1 MRIPVFGGL
10 RPIKPRDALRDAFA
24 GVTLASMNIPQVLGY
39 TRIAG
44 TPVVTGLYTVLLP
57 LVAFAVFG
65 SSRHLVVAA
74 DSATAAIF
82 SSSLSRMATPM
93 SDHYMALVG
102 MVALLTSGL
111 LVLARIFKLGFL
123 ADFLSRTALVG
134 FLTGVGVQVGTAM
147 LGDMLGESVAS
158 RRTLVQLWQVLQGL
172 PSLDPR
178 LLGLSIFV
186 VACILLGR
194 RFAPNV
200 PVSLIVVVG
209 AIAASAWLHLH
220 ARGFP
225 VVGPVP
231 GGLPSLRLPGVTW
244 SETLAVLPVAMSCFV
259 MIIAQSAATSR
270 VYAIRHQ
277 ERVDENADILG
288 LAAANAAAA
297 VSGAFVVNGSPTQT
311 AMADGAGARSQV
323 AQLVFAGIVVA
334 VLLFLT
340 GPLQYLPRFVLASIV
355 FTIAVGMVDVA
366 GLRSILRESRGEF
379 MLAILTAGAVVA
391 IGVEQGILFAIGFS
405 LVRQVRHS
413 YRAHAMV
420 LVPDASGRWEPE
432 PAQPGLQTE
441 PGLIAYR
448 YGADLFY
455 ANADHFADE
464 VRELVEKAPSPVKW
478 LLLDAEAIGSI
489 DLSAAQTVRSLLEEL
504 DHKGVR
510 VVLGR
515 VNRYLL
521 SDLRRHRIAAVIGEG
536 RIFPTLHEAIEAIRA
551 GGGLSADPG
560 EARGQGGR

>member
-1 MRIPVFGGL
+1 MGRAPEA
-10 RPIKPRDALRDAFA
+10 R
-24 GVTLASMNIPQVLGY
+24 
-39 TRIAG
+39 
-44 TPVVTGLYTVLLP
+44 
-57 LVAFAVFG
+57 
-65 SSRHLVVAA
+65 SR
-74 DSATAAIF
+74 
-82 SSSLSRMATPM
+82 SSS
-93 SDHYMALVG
+93 
-102 MVALLTSGL
+102 
-111 LVLARIFKLGFL
+111 
-123 ADFLSRTALVG
+123 
-134 FLTGVGVQVGTAM
+134 
-147 LGDMLGESVAS
+147 
-158 RRTLVQLWQVLQGL
+158 
-172 PSLDPR
+172 
-178 LLGLSIFV
+178 
-186 VACILLGR
+186 
-194 RFAPNV
+194 
-200 PVSLIVVVG
+200 
-209 AIAASAWLHLH
+209 
-220 ARGFP
+220 
-225 VVGPVP
+225 
-231 GGLPSLRLPGVTW
+231 
-244 SETLAVLPVAMSCFV
+244 
-259 MIIAQSAATSR
+259 
-270 VYAIRHQ
+270 
-277 ERVDENADILG
+277 
-288 LAAANAAAA
+288 
-297 VSGAFVVNGSPTQT
+297 
-311 AMADGAGARSQV
+311 
-323 AQLVFAGIVVA
+323 FAGIVVA

-464 VRELVEKAPSPVKW
+464 VRDLVEKAPSPVKW